1 MKKIGIIT
9 FHNSYNCGSML
20 ESYAIYKRMSE
31 IDSNAEIINFS
42 SKGQKNLYNV
52 FEKNTSLK
60 NLIKN
65 LLIFPHRKQ
74 ISTNNKKYEEFKNKY
89 FNLSKEYESNDL
101 TDDDYCV
108 LVAGSDQIWNI
119 TIADYDDAYFLSF
132 SKNAKKVAYAP
143 SFGSKNIMN
152 YTDKPN
158 KYKKLINNF
167 DALSVREKNGQ
178 KWIKDLTGK
187 NAEVLIDPT
196 LLYDEKFYDNII
208 DNQCT
213 PDYEYIF
220 FYCPNFDRYL
230 CKFVKKISEK
240 YNLPVICWSSK
251 SFYKKFIYTFGFKL
265 PEYESP
271 SVYLSLIKNAE
282 LVFTTS
288 FHGTIFST
296 IYKKRFFTLKNGGMY
311 GDDDRV
317 MTLLNQLD
325 ITDRLIEPD
334 FNAEFDYLKEMDYSN
349 YDKNLKI
356 LQNKAQKYIQKNI
369 EEEYEKSK

>member
-42 SKGQKNLYNV
+42 SNGQKNLYDV

-60 NLIKN
+60 SLIKN

-89 FNLSKEYESNDL
+89 FNLSREYESNDL

-119 TIADYDDAYFLSF
+119 TIPDYDDAYFLSF

-213 PDYEYIF
+213 PDYKYIF

-325 ITDRLIEPD
+325 ITDRLIEPN

-356 LQNKAQKYIQKNI
+356 LQNNAQKYIQKNI

>member
-42 SKGQKNLYNV
+42 SNGQKNLYNV

-89 FNLSKEYESNDL
+89 FNLSKEYESNNL

-196 LLYDEKFYDNII
+196 LLYDKKFYDNII

-213 PDYEYIF
+213 PDYKYIF

-230 CKFVKKISEK
+230 CEFVKKISEK

-251 SFYKKFIYTFGFKL
+251 SFYKKFIYTYGFKL

-334 FNAEFDYLKEMDYSN
+334 FNGKFDYLKEMDYSN

-369 EEEYEKSK
+369 REEYEKSK